1 MSIAY
6 QATALKDLLEA
17 WAQPKGGVA
26 KVASNLKDMWAQASQ
41 SSQKPIVLVCYT
53 GENVRGP
60 FATGA
65 VCHRVDRQWTV
76 AVVRGRGFAP
86 VRGST
91 LTESIG
97 NVEPFY
103 DSVEAVREL
112 IRNARE
118 LTAEPPIDYKSVRP
132 MQLGT
137 LIIDGYLIE
146 FSTAVDLTQVTNTK
160 N

>member
-6 QATALKDLLEA
+6 QATTLKDLLDA

-26 KVASNLKDMWAQASQ
+26 KVASNLKELWAQASQ
-41 SSQKPIVLVCYT
+41 SSQKPIVLICFN
-53 GENVRGP
+53 GEQVRGP

-65 VCHRVDRQWTV
+65 ACHRVDRQWVV

-86 VRGST
+86 VRGNT
-91 LTESIG
+91 LTESVG
-97 NVEPFY
+97 NVDPFY
-103 DSVEAVREL
+103 QSVEEVRDL

-118 LTAEPPIDYKSVRP
+118 LTAEPPIDFKAVKP
-132 MQLGT
+132 MQMGA

-146 FSTAVDLTQVTNTK
+146 FSTAVDIPQVTNTE